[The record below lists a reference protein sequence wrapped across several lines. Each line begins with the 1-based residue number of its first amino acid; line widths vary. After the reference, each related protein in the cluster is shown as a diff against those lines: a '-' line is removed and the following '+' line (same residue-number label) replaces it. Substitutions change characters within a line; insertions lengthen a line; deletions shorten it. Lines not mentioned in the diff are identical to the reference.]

1 MEPMMPPEP
10 SPEQNRLTRQFILAV
25 CGALF
30 GGIAILTCAVF
41 AYASPTDGVSIGR
54 IVALVFSIAVTAA
67 SLVAIPFAAARIA
80 RANRAGRRSP
90 DRR

>member
-1 MEPMMPPEP
+1 MMPPEP

-41 AYASPTDGVSIGR
+41 AYASPTDGVSVGR
-54 IVALVFSIAVTAA
+54 IIALVISVGVTAA
-67 SLVAIPFAAARIA
+67 SLVYIPFAAARIA
-80 RANRAGRRSP
+80 RLNRAGQRRP